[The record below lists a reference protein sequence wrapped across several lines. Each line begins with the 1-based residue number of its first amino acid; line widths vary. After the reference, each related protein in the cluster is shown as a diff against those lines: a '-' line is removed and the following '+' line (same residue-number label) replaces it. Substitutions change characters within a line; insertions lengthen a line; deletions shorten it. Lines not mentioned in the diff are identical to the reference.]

1 MEKKRTRKINKSK
14 QISVKLSCAS
24 FNRSEQQRE
33 TCETWSCEVQFYFE
47 CCSCSWTWTY
57 RIRLI
62 LQRKNVTNIKR
73 VHKLP
78 TFTSVML
85 EFLLVAGSVTKRQGE
100 TKFEINLLLC
110 IWEEWKK
117 EQICIF
123 RVIFGCCETCDHKS
137 DE

>member
-24 FNRSEQQRE
+24 FNRSEQQKE

-85 EFLLVAGSVTKRQGE
+85 GFCWLLVQQSQKGKVKQNFN
-100 TKFEINLLLC
+100 KFTLVHLERMEEGTNMYFPYYFRLLWNL
-110 IWEEWKK
+110 W
-117 EQICIF
+117 
-123 RVIFGCCETCDHKS
+123 S
-137 DE
+137 